1 LKKAWTA
8 GALVVLVAVVASV
21 LAATGS
27 ARTTAPAAP
36 AAHHA
41 TLKVGLVT
49 DIGGLND
56 RSFNHLAYLGLQKA
70 QSQLGVAG
78 RVLESP
84 SNADYIPNL
93 STLAQQGYDLVIGVG
108 FLMSDA
114 IDTVATKFPN
124 TKFMIIDFPW
134 EATKDKPTNLE
145 GTVFHEEQA
154 GYLVG
159 YLAGLVVKNHV
170 GVRGANVV
178 STVGGQ
184 KIPPVDHYIAGFRAG
199 AKAADKSVKTLN
211 GYSQDFVAQDK
222 CKNLALQQIAQGSR
236 VVFQVAGGCGLGALD
251 AAKTKGVWGVGVDA
265 DQAYLGSYILSSAV
279 KRVDTDVF
287 TTIKQ
292 LKNGSLKTG
301 RTFSF
306 TVANGGIDIGK
317 ISKKVPASIVK
328 QVVAVKAKIAAG
340 KIKNIPTTVK

>member
-27 ARTTAPAAP
+27 ARTAAPAAP

-70 QSQLGVAG
+70 QSQLGVEG
-78 RVLESP
+78 RVLESH

-134 EATKDKPTNLE
+134 EATKDKPANLE

-159 YLAGLVVKNHV
+159 YLSGLVVKAHI
-170 GVRGANVV
+170 GVKAGKVV

-184 KIPPVDHYIAGFRAG
+184 KIPPVDHYIAGFQAG
-199 AKAADKSVKTLN
+199 AKAAYKGIKTLN

-317 ISKKVPASIVK
+317 ISKKVPKSIQQK
-328 QVVAVKAKIAAG
+328 VAAIKAKIAKN
-340 KIKNIPTTVK
+340 KIKIPDTVK

>member
-27 ARTTAPAAP
+27 ARTAAPAAP
-36 AAHHA
+36 AAHNA

-56 RSFNHLAYLGLQKA
+56 RSFNHLAYVGLQKA
-70 QSQLGVAG
+70 QSQLGVEG
-78 RVLESP
+78 RVLESH

-134 EATKDKPTNLE
+134 EATKDKPANLE

-159 YLAGLVVKNHV
+159 YLAGLVVKAHI
-170 GVRGANVV
+170 GVKGPNVV

-199 AKAADKSVKTLN
+199 AKAADKGVKTLN

-317 ISKKVPASIVK
+317 ISKKVPKAIQKKVA
-328 QVVAVKAKIAAG
+328 AVKAKIAKN
-340 KIKNIPTTVK
+340 KIKIPDTVK